1 MIRSML
7 ILAAL
12 ATALPAQDF
21 NGPLGFQAQ
30 PGAGQAP
37 QSAGEDKD
45 YRRGRTALD
54 ASRWE
59 DAIAAFS
66 DSAARKGAAAD
77 GALYWKA
84 YAQNRAGQRD
94 AALATLAAL
103 RQQYPSSRWSNDAQ
117 ALEVEIH
124 ARTGAP
130 VNPAA
135 ESDDDLKLIAINS
148 LMQSDPKQALP
159 ILEKLL
165 KSNSSPKLKY
175 RALFVLTQSGSPEAR
190 KVLSGIALG
199 GSNPDLQRAAIRYM
213 GMMGGD
219 DVRREL
225 ASIYGSS
232 TDRDVRLA
240 ILQAFMISGSR
251 EFLLNAAK
259 IEKDPDLRRAA
270 IHDLGVSG
278 GQDELWQLY
287 QSEGS
292 VENKEEILKAMFVG
306 GNSAHLVEVARSEK
320 DPRLR
325 LAAIRSLGMMGD
337 HGSGDVLVSIYHSG
351 QDRTVREAI
360 LNALFIQQNGKALVD
375 LARNEQDPQ
384 MKKEI
389 INKLALVHS
398 KESTDYMLEI
408 LK

>member
-12 ATALPAQDF
+12 AASLPAQDL
-21 NGPLGFQAQ
+21 NGLAGLGFQAQ
-30 PGAGQAP
+30 
-37 QSAGEDKD
+37 QSTGEDKD

-54 ASRWE
+54 AGRWE

-94 AALATLAAL
+94 AALATLGAL
-103 RQQYPSSRWSNDAQ
+103 RQQYPSSHWLNDAQ
-117 ALEVEIH
+117 ALEVETR
-124 ARTGAP
+124 ARAGAP

-135 ESDDDLKLIAINS
+135 ESDEDLKLVAINS

-165 KSNSSPKLKY
+165 KSNNSPKLKE

-190 KVLSGIALG
+190 KILSDIARG
-199 GSNPDLQRAAIRYM
+199 GSNPDLQRAAIRNL
-213 GMMGGD
+213 GMLGSED
-219 DVRREL
+219 ASREL
-225 ASIYGSS
+225 ASIYASS
-232 TDRDVRLA
+232 ADKEAKRA
-240 ILQAFMISGSR
+240 ILQAFMISGSH
-251 EFLLNAAK
+251 EFLVNAAK
-259 IEKDPDLRRAA
+259 TEKDPDLRRAA
-270 IHDLGVSG
+270 IHELGVSG
-278 GQDELWQLY
+278 GQEELWQLY

-292 VENKEEILKAMFVG
+292 VENKEEILKSMFVG
-306 GNSAHLVEVARSEK
+306 GSSAHLVDVARSEK

-325 LAAIRSLGMMGD
+325 LAAIKSLGMMGD
-337 HGSGDVLVSIYHSG
+337 NGRGDVLVSIYHSD
-351 QDRTVREAI
+351 QDRTIREAI

-389 INKLALVHS
+389 ISKLAMVHS

>member
-240 ILQAFMISGSR
+240 ILQAFMVSGSR